1 MSQILCPVP
10 ADQRPINEYR
20 DLKASWFF
28 EWSSWPRPR
37 FQRRLA
43 LLWGIAWLISGPVA
57 IASFSVKEAPLQVCL
72 AGALGANFL
81 LLLILLRLV
90 LGWAYVGDRLQRPT
104 VVYEETGWYDGQEW
118 QKPEA
123 ELAQDRLIYT
133 YELRPILQRLQVT
146 LLALVIFSGGLAL
159 AWALL

>member
-1 MSQILCPVP
+1 M
-10 ADQRPINEYR
+10 
-20 DLKASWFF
+20 
-28 EWSSWPRPR
+28 
-37 FQRRLA
+37 
-43 LLWGIAWLISGPVA
+43 AWLISGPVA
-57 IASFSVKEAPLQVCL
+57 IASFSVKEAPLQACL

>member
-1 MSQILCPVP
+1 M
-10 ADQRPINEYR
+10 
-20 DLKASWFF
+20 
-28 EWSSWPRPR
+28 
-37 FQRRLA
+37 
-43 LLWGIAWLISGPVA
+43 AWLVSGPVA
-57 IASFSVKEAPLQVCL
+57 IASFSLKEAPLHTFL
-72 AGALGANFL
+72 AAAVGANFL

-123 ELAQDRLIYT
+123 ELTQDRLIYT

-146 LLALVIFSGGLAL
+146 FLALVIFSLGLAL
-159 AWALL
+159 GWALL